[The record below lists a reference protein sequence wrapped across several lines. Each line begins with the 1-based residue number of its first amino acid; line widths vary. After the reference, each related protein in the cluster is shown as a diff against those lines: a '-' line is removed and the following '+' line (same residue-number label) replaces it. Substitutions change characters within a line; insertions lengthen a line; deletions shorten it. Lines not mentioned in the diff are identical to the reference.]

1 MLDNVFYIISAVVE
15 GALTVVLILFLVRA
29 VMNLLVGPGE
39 NVILEY
45 AVMVTEIFICPVRA
59 VFDHFGWGQDSPID
73 LPALAA
79 MFIVTLIT
87 SLL

>member
-1 MLDNVFYIISAVVE
+1 MLDNVFYMISAFVE
-15 GALTVVLILFLVRA
+15 GALTVVLVLFLVRA
-29 VMNLLVGPGE
+29 VMNLLVGPGG
-39 NVILEY
+39 NIVLEY
-45 AVMVTEIFICPVRA
+45 AVMVTEIFVGPVRA

-79 MFIVTLIT
+79 MFIVSLVT